1 VSLGRHRFVVE
12 PGELSIVRL
21 PPEDAVPDWAAR
33 AQGFVSVTRSN
44 AELSIVCP
52 VELVPDVAR
61 SEGGWT
67 AIKLVGPFPFD
78 QVGVLA
84 SIVGPLA
91 EAGVSVFAL
100 STFDTDYVLVKSD
113 RLETAV
119 GALERAG
126 HVRGE
131 TP

>member
-1 VSLGRHRFVVE
+1 MGTQRFVVE
-12 PGELSIVRL
+12 PWELSIVRL
-21 PPEDAVPDWAAR
+21 GPEDAVPEWATR
-33 AQGFVSVTRSN
+33 AQGFVSVTRSK

-52 VELVPDVAR
+52 VQFVPDVVR

-67 AIKLVGPFPFD
+67 AIMLMGPFPFD

-91 EAGVSVFAL
+91 EAGVSVFAI
-100 STFDTDYVLVKSD
+100 STFDTDYVLVKTA
-113 RLETAV
+113 RLQAALL
-119 GALERAG
+119 ALERAG
-126 HVRGE
+126 HRREE

>member
-1 VSLGRHRFVVE
+1 MGTHRFVVE

-21 PPEDAVPDWAAR
+21 EPDDAVPEWAAR
-33 AQGFVSVTRSN
+33 AEGFVSVTRSK

-52 VELVPDVAR
+52 VPFVPDVVR

-67 AIKLVGPFPFD
+67 AIKLIGPFPFD

-91 EAGVSVFAL
+91 ESGVSVFAI
-100 STFDTDYVLVKSD
+100 STFDTDYVLVRDD
-113 RLETAV
+113 RLEVAV
-119 GALERAG
+119 RALEQAG
-126 HVRGE
+126 HVHEG